1 MSEIISN
8 QVLEQARRWL
18 LQEVEGDHRTQLE
31 TWLNIYESSLQDSSN
46 FEIHEIQDA
55 IREIRERFGASL
67 KFGTAGLRGEMGVGS
82 NRMNSTVVRRTSMGI
97 AEYLLSLNIEVP
109 LVVIGYDARI
119 NSEKYAKITAD
130 AFAMLGCEV
139 FLFDTIVPT
148 PLLSYSVPYLKCD
161 VGIMITASHN
171 PPKDNGYKVY
181 WNEGAQIIAPHDRE
195 MARYIL
201 DISWEPQ
208 DVPSSMP
215 NKPPE
220 DCIEGYLSAVQLL
233 RVTPVNGA
241 KIVYT
246 PLHGVGGPW
255 LERVF
260 VDAGHDFIPVPE
272 QNEPNGE
279 FPTVS
284 FPNPEEKGAMDLAKE
299 LAQQVEADIIL
310 ANDPD
315 ADRLAVALPVR
326 SEGGQLSYEQLTGDQ
341 VGLILAHYLLQH
353 GNLDNP
359 RMVAT
364 TVVSSSQLRQIADYH
379 SADYRE
385 TLTGFKYIG
394 EEAIQFE
401 KQGGEFVIGF
411 EEALGY
417 SAGPVAKD
425 KDGLSAA
432 MLIADLASYLK
443 SKGQTLWDAL
453 NEVRL
458 LFGYS
463 LSMQHSIKRPGI
475 QGSNEIE
482 MMMGNLRDDQPL
494 VIANSKVI
502 RHLDI
507 LNSYEITT
515 TDHGEM
521 RRTLELPKSN
531 VLIYHLENGDRVVVR
546 PSGTEP
552 KIKFYFEVKLSL
564 PSIAS
569 LETVQHLARERILHL
584 REDMLEQASLD

>member
-1 MSEIISN
+1 MSEIISK

-18 LQEVEGDHRTQLE
+18 LQEVESDHRTQLE
-31 TWLNIYESSLQDSSN
+31 TWLRIYDSSLQDDSQ

-55 IREIRERFGASL
+55 IREISERFGASL

-82 NRMNSTVVRRTSMGI
+82 NRMNTTVVRRTSMGI
-97 AEYLLSLNIEVP
+97 AKYLLSLNIEVP

-119 NSEKYAKITAD
+119 NSEKYARITAD

-181 WNEGAQIIAPHDRE
+181 WNEGAQIVAPHDQE
-195 MARYIL
+195 MARHISE
-201 DISWEPQ
+201 ISWEPQ
-208 DVPSSMP
+208 DMPSSTP
-215 NKPPE
+215 KKPPE
-220 DCIEGYLSAVQLL
+220 DCIEGYLSAVQRL

-255 LERVF
+255 LEKVF

-272 QNEPNGE
+272 QNEPNGN

-284 FPNPEEKGAMDLAKE
+284 FPNPEERGAMDLAKE
-299 LAQQVEADIIL
+299 LALQVQADIIL

-326 SEGGQLSYEQLTGDQ
+326 SEDGQLSYEQLTGDQ

-353 GNLDNP
+353 GSLDTP

-364 TVVSSSQLRQIADYH
+364 TVVSSSQLRQIAEYH

-401 KQGGEFVIGF
+401 KQGGEFVLGF

-432 MLIADLASYLK
+432 MLIADLASDLK
-443 SKGQTLWDAL
+443 SKGRTLWDAL

-458 LFGYS
+458 LFGYT

-475 QGSNEIE
+475 QGANEIE

-521 RRTLELPKSN
+521 RRTLKLPKSN

-569 LETVQHLARERILHL
+569 LETVQQLAQERILQL
-584 REDMLEQASLD
+584 KEDMLDQSSLD

>member
-1 MSEIISN
+1 MSDIISN

-18 LQEVEGDHRTQLE
+18 HQEVDAEHRIQLAS
-31 TWLNIYESSLQDSSN
+31 WLTVYDSSLQDDN
-46 FEIHEIQDA
+46 TFAIDEIQVA
-55 IREIRERFGASL
+55 LRELNERFGASL

-82 NRMNSTVVRRTSMGI
+82 NRMNPTVIRRTSMGI
-97 AEYLLSLNIEVP
+97 AKYLLSLNIEIP
-109 LVVIGYDARI
+109 LIVIGYDTRI
-119 NSEKYAKITAD
+119 NSKKYAKITAD

-148 PLLSYSVPYLKCD
+148 PLLSYSVPFLKCD

-181 WNEGAQIIAPHDRE
+181 WNEGAQIVSPHDRE
-195 MARYIL
+195 MSQHIAGL
-201 DISWEPQ
+201 PWEPIIL
-208 DVPSSMP
+208 PSS
-215 NKPPE
+215 KTKVPPE
-220 DCIEGYLSAVQLL
+220 DCVEGYLSAVQNL
-233 RVTPVNGA
+233 RVTPSKGA

-255 LERVF
+255 LEKVF
-260 VDAGHDFIPVPE
+260 VDAGHDFVPVAE
-272 QNEPNGE
+272 QNEPDGG

-284 FPNPEEKGAMDLAKE
+284 FPNPEEKGAMDLAKKVARE
-299 LAQQVEADIIL
+299 ENADIIL

-315 ADRLAVALPVR
+315 ADRLAVALPVQK
-326 SEGGQLSYEQLTGDQ
+326 EDGEIVYEQLTGDQ

-353 GNLDNP
+353 GNLDIP

-364 TVVSSSQLRQIADYH
+364 TVVSSSQLRQIAEYH
-379 SADYRE
+379 SAEYRE

-401 KQGGEFVIGF
+401 KQGGEFVLGF

-417 SAGPVAKD
+417 SAGSVAKD
-425 KDGLSAA
+425 KDGLSTAL
-432 MLIADLASYLK
+432 LIADLASDLK
-443 SKGQTLWDAL
+443 SKGKTLWDAL

-458 LFGYS
+458 LFGYT
-463 LSMQHSIKRPGI
+463 LSTQHSIKRPGL
-475 QGSNEIE
+475 QGVQEIE

-507 LNSYEITT
+507 WNSYEITT

-521 RRTLELPKSN
+521 RRTLDLPKSN

-564 PSIAS
+564 PSIES
-569 LETVQHLARERILHL
+569 LPTVQLLAQERIIQLKD
-584 REDMLEQASLD
+584 DMLDQASLD